1 MDANIYDQQRFSKP
15 QWEALCY
22 ATPGDKNASK
32 LAQIVRTCL
41 PAMQTEWHAS
51 VEKLKS
57 RLLGNLDN
65 KMIALVSVTTEKDLI
80 DLYFIQHHLRRVVL
94 VLLLPDTERHTIAM
108 GHRLHPYFMCSTDTE
123 VCELM
128 DALKTIVVHGTP
140 PKSLQQFR
148 NPFETLMPHRLSE
161 FNDHWIQAA

>member
-1 MDANIYDQQRFSKP
+1 MQILYYGMNEGKNTNLLDKALKTIVSDAGVDRY
-15 QWEALCY
+15 
-22 ATPGDKNASK
+22 T
-32 LAQIVRTCL
+32 T
-41 PAMQTEWHAS
+41 
-51 VEKLKS
+51 VENLRD
-57 RLLGNLDN
+57 RLLQKFDA
-65 KMIALVSVTTEKDLI
+65 KTIAVVQAATEKDLI
-80 DLYFIQHHLRRVVL
+80 DLYFIQHHLRKVVL

-140 PKSLQQFR
+140 PKSLEQFR
-148 NPFETLMPHRLSE
+148 NPFETLMPHRSSE

>member
-1 MDANIYDQQRFSKP
+1 MDDTPHEYLRCSKT

-22 ATPGDKNASK
+22 ATHGDKNASR
-32 LAQIVRTCL
+32 LEQVVRMCL
-41 PAMQTEWHAS
+41 PATQTEWYAS
-51 VEKLKS
+51 VQNLKS
-57 RLLGNLDN
+57 RLLDNLEK

-108 GHRLHPYFMCSTDTE
+108 SHRLHPYFMCSADTE
-123 VCELM
+123 VSELM
-128 DALKTIVVHGTP
+128 DVLKTILAHGTP
-140 PKSLQQFR
+140 PQSIEQFR
-148 NPFETLMPHRLSE
+148 NPFEALMPHRSSE

>member
-1 MDANIYDQQRFSKP
+1 MQILYYGMNEGKNTNLLDKALKTIVSDAGVDRY
-15 QWEALCY
+15 
-22 ATPGDKNASK
+22 T
-32 LAQIVRTCL
+32 T
-41 PAMQTEWHAS
+41 
-51 VEKLKS
+51 VENLRD
-57 RLLGNLDN
+57 RLLQKFDA
-65 KMIALVSVTTEKDLI
+65 KTIAVVQAATEKDLI
-80 DLYFIQHHLRRVVL
+80 DLYFIQHHLRKVVL

-140 PKSLQQFR
+140 PKSIEQFR
-148 NPFETLMPHRLSE
+148 NPFEALIPHRSPE